1 MNKRDLILF
10 LQNHYFD
17 ITNVSINSYYYN
29 VLNLNEDLLSLDE
42 DDFEDFD
49 IEEPIIFMYDTE
61 YGMYVEYNL
70 TLEEI
75 LNSKT
80 VKFYETKEIEM

>member
-10 LQNHYFD
+10 LQEHYFD
-17 ITNVSINSYYYN
+17 ITNISINSYYYH
-29 VLNLNEDLLSLDE
+29 VLNLSEDLLSLDE
-42 DDFEDFD
+42 EEFEDFD
-49 IEEPIIFMYDTE
+49 VEEPIIFMYDTE
-61 YGMYVEYNL
+61 DGIYMEYNL

-75 LNSKT
+75 LNSKS